1 MPFHLL
7 KEDFLNAVN
16 DLHALGW
23 ANKIRQNIEET
34 LPGDFNDFERI
45 FSLVNR
51 KAA

>member
-23 ANKIRQNIEET
+23 ANKIRLNIEET
-34 LPGDFNDFERI
+34 LPGDSNDLERI
-45 FSLVNR
+45 FFS
-51 KAA
+51 